1 MLFAKTGEGRKKKGQ
16 RESSVEKGLGRR
28 FDDCR

>member
-1 MLFAKTGEGRKKKGQ
+1 MLFAKTGEGRKNRQ
-16 RESSVEKGLGRR
+16 RESSVEKGLKKR